1 MFATMQKKIR
11 MPAMPRL
18 LAPRN
23 SPTSFVFSGLYLVA
37 LPSPPPPQL
46 VLRNFATGRATASDL
61 SSPFPGPV
69 HAPCNSSP
77 DLPLVSIL
85 TAHILPSPA
94 SFRRERPTIAQHR
107 THTPCPFRHT
117 SRSSSPASLSY
128 RDRLARDLACSAASL
143 LMSWFPR
150 TLPSRLIYESPGFKT
165 GMSAVLPLEAGDKSD
180 VLIWLR
186 PWLAAY

>member
-18 LAPRN
+18 LVPRN

-94 SFRRERPTIAQHR
+94 PFRRERLTIAQHR
-107 THTPCPFRHT
+107 T
-117 SRSSSPASLSY
+117 L
-128 RDRLARDLACSAASL
+128 LARLGTHRAH
-143 LMSWFPR
+143 PR
-150 TLPSRLIYESPGFKT
+150 QILCPTATDWPETWHAP
-165 GMSAVLPLEAGDKSD
+165 P
-180 VLIWLR
+180 
-186 PWLAAY
+186 PPC

>member
-18 LAPRN
+18 LVPRN

-61 SSPFPGPV
+61 SSPFSGPV

-77 DLPLVSIL
+77 EPPRIDSDCTHPTFSR
-85 TAHILPSPA
+85 TFSKGEAH
-94 SFRRERPTIAQHR
+94 HR
-107 THTPCPFRHT
+107 TASHTPCPFRHT
-117 SRSSSPASLSY
+117 SRSSSPDSLSY

-165 GMSAVLPLEAGDKSD
+165 GMSEVLPLEAGDKSD